1 MASRSTGFLV
11 LVVAALSAF
20 IYPRIALLQTFY
32 YNNPDRLVQVNNIG
46 PYEVK
51 FGDRLRSCEYVILVE
66 SKGVAIVACDP
77 GRERWNTVMGIF
89 LSGPVPSAEFYVYEY
104 ENLADDKSLTPLKV
118 VGYAPGEDLHT
129 LGLAF
134 DEDTSSLF
142 VANHR
147 HDGSRVDVF
156 HLDFASHTLL
166 HAHSIQH
173 PLIPGPNSILL
184 VNSHEFYVTNDH
196 RFLAKDHPLVSKLET
211 FTSFPTGTLVHVN
224 MSPLLQDD
232 PASADAVVDAEVV
245 ARLPFANGIE
255 LVNDTTLAV
264 ASTNS
269 ASIRLYSVSPPP
281 AGSSGPH
288 PTLRPS
294 ASIPLSFLPDNLS
307 KSSDGAIVVAGH
319 PHAISLGKFAATR
332 HICNAPAEL
341 AKAEPSVREDC
352 EKAKA
357 GSWVSQWTEAEGV
370 RDLYVGTDYPTS
382 STAAR
387 DLGRKTGII
396 SGLYAKGLLVW
407 RD

>member
-1 MASRSTGFLV
+1 MASRSTGFLM

-20 IYPRIALLQTFY
+20 IYPRISLLQSFY
-32 YNNPDRLVQVNNIG
+32 YNTPERLPQVNNIG
-46 PYEVK
+46 RYEVK
-51 FGDRLRSCEYVILVE
+51 FGDKLRSCEDVILIE

-89 LSGPVPSAEFYVYEY
+89 LPGPVPGAEFYAYAYAE
-104 ENLADDKSLTPLKV
+104 LDDDKSLTRLEIV
-118 VGYAPGEDLHT
+118 EYTPGEDLHT

-156 HLDFASHTLL
+156 HLDFESHTLR
-166 HAHSIQH
+166 HGHSIQH
-173 PLIPGPNSILL
+173 PLIHGPNSILL

-196 RFLAKDHPLVSKLET
+196 YFLAKDHPILSKLET
-211 FTSFPTGTLVHVN
+211 FTSFPTGTLVHVD
-224 MSPLLQDD
+224 MSPLLQD
-232 PASADAVVDAEVV
+232 PAGAAVVDAEVV

-255 LVNDTTLAV
+255 LVNETTLAV

-269 ASIRLYSVSPPP
+269 ASIRLYSITPPP
-281 AGSSGPH
+281 SGSKERH
-288 PTLRPS
+288 PTLRHN

-307 KSSDGAIVVAGH
+307 KSSDGAIVAAGH
-319 PHAISLGKFAATR
+319 PHAISLAKFTASR
-332 HICNAPAEL
+332 HICNSPEELVKAEL
-341 AKAEPSVREDC
+341 SVREGC
-352 EKAKA
+352 ETMKA

-370 RDLYVGTDYPTS
+370 RNLYVGTDYPTS

>member
-1 MASRSTGFLV
+1 MTSRSTFLV
-11 LVVAALSAF
+11 LLVAALSAF
-20 IYPRIALLQTFY
+20 VYPRISLLKSFY
-32 YNNPDRLVQVNNIG
+32 YNAPERLVQVNNIG
-46 PYEVK
+46 SYEVK
-51 FGDRLRSCEYVILVE
+51 FGDKLRSCEDVILIE

-89 LSGPVPSAEFYVYEY
+89 QPGPVPGAEIYVWDYAQ
-104 ENLADDKSLTPLKV
+104 LDDDKALARLEV
-118 VGYAPGEDLHT
+118 IDYAPGGDLHT

-156 HLDFASHTLL
+156 HLDFEAHTLR
-166 HAHSIQH
+166 HTHSVLH
-173 PLIPGPNSILL
+173 PLIHGPNSILL

-196 RFLAKDHPLVSKLET
+196 YFLAKDHLVLSKLET
-211 FTSFPTGTLVHVN
+211 FTSFPTGTLVHVD
-224 MSPLLQDD
+224 MSPMLQD
-232 PASADAVVDAEVV
+232 PSGAADAEVV

-255 LVNDTTLAV
+255 LVNETTLAV

-269 ASIRLYSVSPPP
+269 ASIRLYTVTPPP
-281 AGSSGPH
+281 FGSNGRH
-288 PTLRPS
+288 PTLSPGAR
-294 ASIPLSFLPDNLS
+294 IPLGFLPDNLS
-307 KSSDGAIVVAGH
+307 KSSDSAIVVAGH
-319 PHAISLGKFAATR
+319 PHAISLGKFAASR
-332 HICNAPAEL
+332 HICNSPAEL
-341 AKAEPSVREDC
+341 AKAEPSVQETCD
-352 EKAKA
+352 KMKA

>member
-20 IYPRIALLQTFY
+20 IYPRISLLQSFY
-32 YNNPDRLVQVNNIG
+32 YNHPDRLVPLNNIG

-51 FGDRLRSCEYVILVE
+51 FGDRLRSCEDVILIE

-89 LSGPVPSAEFYVYEY
+89 LSGPVPGAEFYVYEY
-104 ENLADDKSLTPLKV
+104 ENLDDDKSLTPLEV

-156 HLDFASHTLL
+156 HLDFESHTLR

-173 PLIPGPNSILL
+173 PLIHGPNSILL

-196 RFLAKDHPLVSKLET
+196 HFLAKDHPIISKLET
-211 FTSFPTGTLVHVN
+211 FTSFPTGTLVHVD
-224 MSPLLQDD
+224 MTPLLQD
-232 PASADAVVDAEVV
+232 PASA
-245 ARLPFANGIE
+245 

-269 ASIRLYSVSPPP
+269 ASIRLYSISPPSKVSN
-281 AGSSGPH
+281 GRH
-288 PTLRPS
+288 PMLRPS

-307 KSSDGAIVVAGH
+307 KSSNGAIVVAGH

-332 HICNAPAEL
+332 HICNSPEDL
-341 AKAEPSVREDC
+341 AKAEPSVREVC
-352 EKAKA
+352 EKSKA